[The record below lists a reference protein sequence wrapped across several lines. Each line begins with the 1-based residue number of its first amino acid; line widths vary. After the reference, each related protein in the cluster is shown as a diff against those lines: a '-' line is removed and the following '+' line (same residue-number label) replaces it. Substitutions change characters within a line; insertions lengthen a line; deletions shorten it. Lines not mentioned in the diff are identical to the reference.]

1 VSAEEP
7 HPTESGQGETDRVR
21 APAWGFDVI
30 HDHFTITMKTD
41 SPSPTP
47 FSDSVGQLG
56 SGGPLES
63 VSFDYGQLDI
73 RYVPQS

>member
-1 VSAEEP
+1 
-7 HPTESGQGETDRVR
+7 
-21 APAWGFDVI
+21 VI